1 MSAPARSAPAADR
14 SGRLL
19 AHLAMIAF
27 AAFVAGSFSF
37 GALAVPHIGPAP
49 LNAVRFALGAGIMGG
64 CCLALLGSY
73 PKLPAA
79 PWRFLVLGAL
89 MAAFFISMFT
99 ALGMT
104 DPVSLGAVFTLMP
117 LMGAVLGWI
126 VLGQVP
132 GGAIVASLL
141 VAASGALWVIFRG
154 DLHAIAAF
162 RIGPGEL
169 LFMGGVACH
178 ALFAVMIKKLGR
190 GEPVV
195 LATFWTLVAVGFCI
209 AVYGIRDLASTDWAN
224 LPAIVWLVVLY
235 LATFTTAG
243 TFFLIQFAAPRM
255 PASKVLAYNYLTPS
269 IIIILEGV
277 LGHGWAKPAVIA
289 GAAVT
294 VLGLA
299 LLAATGD

>member
-1 MSAPARSAPAADR
+1 
-14 SGRLL
+14 
-19 AHLAMIAF
+19 MIAF

-37 GALAVPHIGPAP
+37 GALAVPYIAPAP
-49 LNAVRFALGAGIMGG
+49 LNAVRFAIGAGLMAG
-64 CCLALLGSY
+64 CCLALLGTR

-79 PWRFLVLGAL
+79 PWRFLVLGGL
-89 MAAFFISMFT
+89 MAAFFITMFT
-99 ALGMT
+99 SLAMT

-117 LMGAVLGWI
+117 LMGAILGWV

-132 GGAIVASLL
+132 RGAVLASLL
-141 VAASGALWVIFRG
+141 LAASGALWVIFRG
-154 DLHAIAAF
+154 DVHAITSF
-162 RIGPGEL
+162 RIGAGEL

-195 LATFWTLVAVGFCI
+195 LSTFWTLASTGLCI
-209 AVYGIRDLASTDWAN
+209 ALYGVSDILATDWMG
-224 LPAIVWLVVLY
+224 LPMIVWLVILY

-269 IIIILEGV
+269 IIILFEGM
-277 LGHGWAKPAVIA
+277 LGHGWATPAVVA